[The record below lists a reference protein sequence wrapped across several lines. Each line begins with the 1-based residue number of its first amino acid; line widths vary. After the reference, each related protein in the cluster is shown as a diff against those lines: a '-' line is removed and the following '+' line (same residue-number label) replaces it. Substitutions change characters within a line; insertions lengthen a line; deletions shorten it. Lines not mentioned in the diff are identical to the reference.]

1 MSIRKIIEVNNIS
14 KKYEL
19 RNLESDNKRDKVD
32 LWALKDVSFTVFE
45 GEALGIIGP
54 NGSGKSTL
62 LKILS
67 GITKPTSGEVIIH
80 GRVGSILDIG
90 AGFNQDLSGKE
101 NVYLNGQL
109 QGFSKKE
116 IKQKYDEIVQF
127 SEIGKFINEPVK
139 YYSNG
144 MYLRLAFSIIAHLNF
159 DIYLFDEVMSV
170 GDTAFRAKITS
181 FLNTKKTMILVS
193 HNQQEIVN
201 NTSRLITLKEG
212 EIAATESIA
221 YFTET
226 IDYSRNTLD
235 FDGGVITITKEE
247 EDMYLVFYIK
257 TAFNHAHNQTKNWT
271 IHLKDSL
278 GNTITA
284 CVGHLDNGFK
294 YINDFECLQTFRIN
308 KKLYRNG
315 GYSLAFYLTHN
326 GVYANIKP
334 SHKYN
339 FLLENNTH
347 TGGYD
352 CVICGPVFYP
362 NTIT

>member
-1 MSIRKIIEVNNIS
+1 MGSRKIIEVNNVS

-19 RNLESDNKRDKVD
+19 HHLESDKKNNSVD
-32 LWALKDVSFTVFE
+32 LWALQNVSFAVYE
-45 GEALGIIGP
+45 GESIGIIGP

-67 GITKPTSGEVIIH
+67 GITKPTTGEIIIN

-90 AGFNQDLSGKE
+90 AGFNQELSGKE
-101 NVYLNGQL
+101 NVFLNGQIL
-109 QGFSKKE
+109 GFSKKE
-116 IKQKYDEIVQF
+116 IKEKYDEIVRF

-159 DIYLFDEVMSV
+159 DVYLFDEVMSV
-170 GDTAFRAKITS
+170 GDTSFRAKVAA
-181 FLNTKKTMILVS
+181 FLNNRKTMILVS

-201 NTSRLITLKEG
+201 NTNRLITLKEG
-212 EIAATESIA
+212 KIAATESIE

-235 FDGGVITITKEE
+235 FDGGIITISKTEE
-247 EDMYLVFYIK
+247 ENQLVFCAK
-257 TAFNHAHNQTKNWT
+257 TTFNQPHNQTQNWT

-284 CVGHLDNGFK
+284 CVGHLDNEFK
-294 YINDFECLQTFRIN
+294 YTTDFECVQTFRLN
-308 KKLYRNG
+308 KKIYRNG
-315 GYSLAFYLTHN
+315 SYSLAFYLTKL
-326 GVYANIKP
+326 GIYTNIKP
-334 SHKYN
+334 SHNFN
-339 FLLENNTH
+339 FLIENNAH

-362 NTIT
+362 NTIK